1 MFTCVSFKAIAI
13 HAHSHIHANTHTQA
27 QHFLLIAGLSI
38 CSGYE
43 IQSNVAAQAGRTNQA
58 LGQVLCKEAVGST
71 VDGITAAV
79 RGDEGRLGY

>member
-38 CSGYE
+38 CSSNE
-43 IQSNVAAQAGRTNQA
+43 IQSNVAAPPGRTNQA
-58 LGQVLCKEAVGST
+58 LGQVLCKGAVGAT
-71 VDGITAAV
+71 EGGITAAV